1 MFRSL
6 RNRNYRLFAGGQ
18 LVSLTGTWMQNVA
31 QDWLV
36 LDLTHRSGTA
46 LGVTTALQFTPM
58 LLFGLFGG
66 VFADR
71 HDKRRVMVATQTVQ
85 GLLAL
90 SLGTLV
96 VTGVVQTWMVFA
108 FAFALGMTTVFDL
121 PARQAFV
128 VEMVGPDDVG
138 NAVGLNSATFNS
150 ARIIGPAVAGLMI
163 AHGGTPPVFF
173 LNAASYVAV
182 IVGLRK
188 MNPDELFPGKQV
200 VRAKGQLVAGLRYVK
215 RRRDLLLPI
224 VLVGVIGMVGLNF
237 QITLALMARNE
248 FHRGAG
254 TYGTLSAML
263 AGGSLAGALLT
274 ARRGRPTQRV
284 LIGSAVAFGLLETT
298 LGLMP
303 NIVVFSLVL
312 IPTGFAVITFT
323 STALS
328 TVQIGAGADMRGRV
342 LALYALVFVGGTP
355 FGAPIIGWLGQH
367 VGPRSTLVV
376 GGLGSLAVSVAA
388 GALLAR
394 AMGDDRPRPLRRLR
408 QRRRPTVT
416 APVPYDLVR

>member
-6 RNRNYRLFAGGQ
+6 AIRNYRLFASGQ

-36 LDLTHRSGTA
+36 LDLTNRSGTA
-46 LGVTTALQFTPM
+46 LGITTALQFLPM

-71 HDKRRVMVATQTVQ
+71 HDKRKVMIATQATQ
-85 GLLAL
+85 GVLAL
-90 SLGTLV
+90 SLGVLV
-96 VTGVVQTWMVFA
+96 VAGVVQTWMVFC

-128 VEMVGPDDVG
+128 VEMVGPDEVT

-150 ARIIGPAVAGLMI
+150 ARIIGPAIAGLMI
-163 AHGGTPPVFF
+163 AHGGTAPVFF

-182 IVGLRK
+182 IVGLRR
-188 MNPDELFPGKQV
+188 MRTEELFPSRV
-200 VRAKGQLVAGLRYVK
+200 VARAKGQLLAGLRYVAGRK
-215 RRRDLLLPI
+215 DLLLPI
-224 VLVGVIGMVGLNF
+224 VLVGVVGMLGLNF

-248 FHRGAG
+248 FHRGAD
-254 TYGTLSAML
+254 TYGTLSALL

-274 ARRGRPTQRV
+274 ARRKRPTQRWLV
-284 LIGSAVAFGLLETT
+284 GSAVAFGVLEIL

-303 NIVVFSLVL
+303 NIVLFSVVLV
-312 IPTGFAVITFT
+312 PTGFAVISFT

-328 TVQIGAGADMRGRV
+328 TVQLGAGEEMRGRV

-355 FGAPIIGWLGQH
+355 IGAPLIGWLGEH

-376 GGLGSLAVSVAA
+376 GGLGSLVISVTA
-388 GALLAR
+388 GWLLVR
-394 AMGDDRPRPLRRLR
+394 STGRRPLGWTRRAAA
-408 QRRRPTVT
+408 TT
-416 APVPYDLVR
+416 APVPYDVVR

>member
-1 MFRSL
+1 MTPMFRSL
-6 RNRNYRLFAGGQ
+6 AIRNYRLFATGQ

-46 LGVTTALQFTPM
+46 LGVTTALQFLPM
-58 LLFGLFGG
+58 LLFGLWGG

-71 HDKRRVMVATQTVQ
+71 HNKRRVMVATQATQ

-96 VTGVVQTWMVFA
+96 VTGVVQVWMVFG

-128 VEMVGPDDVG
+128 VEMVGPDDVT

-150 ARIIGPAVAGLMI
+150 ARIIGPAIAGLMI

-173 LNAASYVAV
+173 LNAASYLAV
-182 IVGLRK
+182 IWGLLK
-188 MNPDELFPGKQV
+188 MNEAELFPGRRV
-200 VRAKGQLVAGLRYVK
+200 ERAKGQLGAGLRYVRGRK
-215 RRRDLLLPI
+215 DLLLPI
-224 VLVGVIGMVGLNF
+224 VLVGVVGMVGLNF

-254 TYGTLSAML
+254 TYGTLSALL
-263 AGGSLAGALLT
+263 AGGSLVGALLT

-284 LIGSAVAFGLLETT
+284 LVGSAVAFGLLETA
-298 LGLMP
+298 LGFMP
-303 NIVVFSLVL
+303 NIVLFSLVL

-328 TVQIGAGADMRGRV
+328 TVQIGAGESMRGRV
-342 LALYALVFVGGTP
+342 LALYAVVFIGGTP
-355 FGAPIIGWLGQH
+355 VGAPIIGWLGQH

-376 GGLGSLAVSVAA
+376 GGLGSLAVSVAS
-388 GALLAR
+388 GWLLAR
-394 AMGDDRPRPLRRLR
+394 HSGRLPGLRRS
-408 QRRRPTVT
+408 RRAAVA

>member
-1 MFRSL
+1 MSPMFRSL
-6 RNRNYRLFAGGQ
+6 AIRNYRLFATGQ

-46 LGVTTALQFTPM
+46 LGITTALQFTPM

-90 SLGTLV
+90 SLGLLV
-96 VTGVVQTWMVFA
+96 VTGVVQTWMVFC
-108 FAFALGMTTVFDL
+108 FAFLLGMTTVFDL

-128 VEMVGPDDVG
+128 VEMVGPDDVT

-150 ARIIGPAVAGLMI
+150 ARIIGPAIAGLMI

-173 LNAASYVAV
+173 LNALSYCAV
-182 IVGLRK
+182 IYGLLRI
-188 MNPDELFPGKQV
+188 NEAELFPGRV
-200 VRAKGQLVAGLRYVK
+200 VTRAKGQLVEGLRYVK
-215 RRRDLLLPI
+215 SRRDLLMPI
-224 VLVGVIGMVGLNF
+224 VLVGVIGMLGLNF
-237 QITLALMARNE
+237 QITLALMARNQ
-248 FHRGAG
+248 FHRGAAS
-254 TYGTLSAML
+254 YGTLSALL

-274 ARRGRPTQRV
+274 ARRARPTRRM
-284 LIGSAVAFGLLETT
+284 LLGSALAFGVLEAT

-303 NIVVFSLVL
+303 NIVLFSILLV
-312 IPTGFAVITFT
+312 PTGFAVISFS

-328 TVQIGAGADMRGRV
+328 TVQLGAGEKMRGRV
-342 LALYALVFVGGTP
+342 LALYGQVFVGGTP
-355 FGAPIIGWLGQH
+355 IGAPIIGWLGQH

-376 GGLGSLAVSVAA
+376 GGLGSLAAAVVA
-388 GALLAR
+388 GLLLAHSTGR
-394 AMGDDRPRPLRRLR
+394 LPSLRRR
-408 QRRRPTVT
+408 ITAP

>member
-6 RNRNYRLFAGGQ
+6 AIRNYRLFASGQ

-46 LGVTTALQFTPM
+46 LGVTTALQFLPM
-58 LLFGLFGG
+58 LLFGLWGG

-71 HDKRRVMVATQTVQ
+71 HDKRRVMLATQATQ
-85 GLLAL
+85 GTLAF
-90 SLGTLV
+90 SLGLLV

-128 VEMVGPDDVG
+128 VEMVGPDDVT

-150 ARIIGPAVAGLMI
+150 ARIVGPAIAGLMI

-173 LNAASYVAV
+173 LNAASYLAV
-182 IVGLRK
+182 IVGLLRI
-188 MNPDELFPGKQV
+188 NEAELFPGRRV
-200 VRAKGQLVAGLRYVK
+200 ERAKGQLRAGLTYVR

-248 FHRGAG
+248 FHKDAS
-254 TYGTLSAML
+254 TYGTLSALL
-263 AGGSLAGALLT
+263 AAGSLVGALLT
-274 ARRGRPTQRV
+274 ARRKRPTQTV
-284 LIGSAVAFGLLETT
+284 LLGSAIAFGVLETA

-303 NIVVFSLVL
+303 NIVLFAIVLV
-312 IPTGFAVITFT
+312 PCGFAVITFT

-328 TVQIGAGADMRGRV
+328 TVQIGAGEDMRGRV

-355 FGAPIIGWLGQH
+355 FGAPVIGWLGQH

-376 GGLGSLAVSVAA
+376 GGLGSLAVSLAT
-388 GALLAR
+388 GALLVRSGGRLPFRRAR
-394 AMGDDRPRPLRRLR
+394 AVPP
-408 QRRRPTVT
+408 
-416 APVPYDLVR
+416 APVPYEVVR

>member
-1 MFRSL
+1 MTPMFRSL
-6 RNRNYRLFAGGQ
+6 AVRNYRLFASGQ

-46 LGVTTALQFTPM
+46 LGVTTALQFLPM
-58 LLFGLFGG
+58 LLFGLWGG

-71 HDKRRVMVATQTVQ
+71 HDKRRVMIATQATQ
-85 GLLAL
+85 GVLAL

-96 VTGVVQTWMVFA
+96 VTGVVQVWMVFL

-128 VEMVGPDDVG
+128 VEMVGPDEVT

-150 ARIIGPAVAGLMI
+150 ARILGPAIAGLMI

-173 LNAASYVAV
+173 LNAASYGAV
-182 IVGLRK
+182 IAGLLR
-188 MNPDELFPGKQV
+188 MNEAELFPGRQV
-200 VRAKGQLVAGLRYVK
+200 ERAKGQLVAGLRYVK
-215 RRRDLLLPI
+215 RRKDLLLPI

-248 FHRGAG
+248 FHRGPG
-254 TYGTLSAML
+254 TYGALSALL

-274 ARRGRPTQRV
+274 ARRRRPTQRV
-284 LIGSAVAFGLLETT
+284 LVGSAILFGVLETT

-303 NIVVFSLVL
+303 NIVLFSILLV
-312 IPTGFAVITFT
+312 PTGFAVISFT

-328 TVQIGAGADMRGRV
+328 TVQIGAGETMRGRV
-342 LALYALVFVGGTP
+342 LSLYALVFVGGTP
-355 FGAPIIGWLGQH
+355 FGAPFIGWLGQH
-367 VGPRSTLVV
+367 VGPRATLVV
-376 GGLGSLAVSVAA
+376 GGLGSLVVSVAT
-388 GALLAR
+388 GWLLLR
-394 AMGDDRPRPLRRLR
+394 STGRRPSL
-408 QRRRPTVT
+408 RRRPAAVS
-416 APVPYDLVR
+416 PLPYDLVR

>member
-6 RNRNYRLFAGGQ
+6 AIRNYRLFATGQ

-36 LDLTHRSGTA
+36 LDLTDRSGTA
-46 LGVTTALQFTPM
+46 LGITTALQFLPM

-71 HDKRRVMVATQTVQ
+71 HDKRKVMLATQAIQ
-85 GLLAL
+85 GFLAL
-90 SLGTLV
+90 TLGILV
-96 VTGVVQTWMVFA
+96 VTDLVQVWMVFG

-128 VEMVGPDDVG
+128 VEMVGPDEVT

-150 ARIIGPAVAGLMI
+150 ARIIGPAIAGVMI
-163 AHGGTPPVFF
+163 AQGGTPPVFF
-173 LNAASYVAV
+173 LNALSYLAV
-182 IVGLRK
+182 IAGLRK
-188 MNPDELFPGKQV
+188 MRTDELFPSRTV
-200 VRAKGQLVAGLRYVK
+200 ARAKGQLRAGLRFVASRK
-215 RRRDLLLPI
+215 DLLLPI

-248 FHRGAG
+248 FGRGAD
-254 TYGTLSAML
+254 TYGILSALL

-274 ARRGRPTQRV
+274 ARRPRPTQRV
-284 LIGSAVAFGLLETT
+284 LVGSAIAFGVLETV

-303 NIVVFSLVL
+303 NIVLFSILLV
-312 IPTGFAVITFT
+312 PCGFAVITFT

-328 TVQIGAGADMRGRV
+328 TVQLGAGEEMRGRV
-342 LALYALVFVGGTP
+342 LSLYALVFVGGTP
-355 FGAPIIGWLGQH
+355 IGAPLIGWLGEH

-376 GGLGSLAVSVAA
+376 GGLGSLVVSVAT
-388 GALLAR
+388 GWILLR
-394 AMGDDRPRPLRRLR
+394 STGRRPLRWT
-408 QRRRPTVT
+408 RRAATTPTPVT
-416 APVPYDLVR
+416 YDLTR

>member
-1 MFRSL
+1 MTPMFRSL
-6 RNRNYRLFAGGQ
+6 AIRNYRLFATGQ

-36 LDLTHRSGTA
+36 LDLTNRSGTA
-46 LGVTTALQFTPM
+46 LGVTTALQFLPM

-71 HDKRRVMVATQTVQ
+71 HDKRKVMIITQATQGV
-85 GLLAL
+85 LAL
-90 SLGTLV
+90 SLGVLV
-96 VTGVVQTWMVFA
+96 VTGVVQTWMVFC

-128 VEMVGPDDVG
+128 VEMVGPDDVT

-163 AHGGTPPVFF
+163 AHGGTAPVFF

-182 IVGLRK
+182 IVGLRR
-188 MNPDELFPGKQV
+188 MRTDELFPSRTV
-200 VRAKGQLVAGLRYVK
+200 ARAKGQLVAGLRFVAGRK
-215 RRRDLLLPI
+215 DLLLPI

-248 FHRGAG
+248 FHRDAD
-254 TYGTLSAML
+254 TYGTLSALL

-274 ARRGRPTQRV
+274 ARRKRPTQRWLV
-284 LIGSAVAFGLLETT
+284 GSAVAFGVLETAV
-298 LGLMP
+298 GFAP
-303 NIVVFSLVL
+303 NLLVFSLLLV
-312 IPTGFAVITFT
+312 PCGFAVISFT

-328 TVQIGAGADMRGRV
+328 TVQLGAGEEMRGRV

-355 FGAPIIGWLGQH
+355 IGAPVIGWLGEH

-376 GGLGSLAVSVAA
+376 GGVGSLVVSVAA
-388 GALLAR
+388 GWLLVR
-394 AMGDDRPRPLRRLR
+394 STGRRPLRWT
-408 QRRRPTVT
+408 RRAAATT
-416 APVPYDLVR
+416 APVPYDVVR

>member
-6 RNRNYRLFAGGQ
+6 AIRNYRLFATGQ

-36 LDLTHRSGTA
+36 LDLTHKSGTA
-46 LGVTTALQFTPM
+46 LGVTTALQFLPM
-58 LLFGLFGG
+58 LLFGLWGG

-71 HDKRRVMVATQTVQ
+71 HNKRRVMIATQAIQ
-85 GLLAL
+85 GSLAL
-90 SLGTLV
+90 GLGILV
-96 VTGVVQTWMVFA
+96 VTGLVQTWMVFL

-128 VEMVGPDDVG
+128 VEMVGKDDVT

-150 ARIIGPAVAGLMI
+150 ARIVGPAIAGVMI

-173 LNAASYVAV
+173 LNAASYLAV
-182 IVGLRK
+182 IYGLSKIRE
-188 MNPDELFPGKQV
+188 NELFPGRRV
-200 VRAKGQLVAGLRYVK
+200 ERAKGQLVAGLRYVK
-215 RRRDLLLPI
+215 GRRDLLLPI

-248 FHRGAG
+248 FHRDAS
-254 TYGTLSAML
+254 TYGTLSALL
-263 AGGSLAGALLT
+263 AGGSLGGALLT

-284 LIGSAVAFGLLETT
+284 LVGSAVAFGVLETA
-298 LGLMP
+298 LGFMP
-303 NIVVFSLVL
+303 NLLLFSILLV
-312 IPTGFAVITFT
+312 PTGFAVISFT

-328 TVQIGAGADMRGRV
+328 TVQLGAGEEMRGRV
-342 LALYALVFVGGTP
+342 LALFALVFVGGTP
-355 FGAPIIGWLGQH
+355 IGAPIIGWLGEH

-376 GGLGSLAVSVAA
+376 GGLGSLVVSVSM
-388 GALLAR
+388 GLLL
-394 AMGDDRPRPLRRLR
+394 LRSTGRLSR
-408 QRRRPTVT
+408 GRRTAVA
-416 APVPYDLVR
+416 APVPVDLVR